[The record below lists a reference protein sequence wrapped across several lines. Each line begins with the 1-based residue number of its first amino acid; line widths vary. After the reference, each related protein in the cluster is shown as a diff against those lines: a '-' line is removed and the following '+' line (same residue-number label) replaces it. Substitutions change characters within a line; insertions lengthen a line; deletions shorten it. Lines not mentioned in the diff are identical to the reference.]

1 MVIANKIIG
10 AATGATIYYSVYLV
24 LALKYAKESKS
35 VPDMITLIVP
45 TIIGGVIGFII
56 S

>member
-10 AATGATIYYSVYLV
+10 TATGATIGYSVSLV

-35 VPDMITLIVP
+35 VPDTIIVP